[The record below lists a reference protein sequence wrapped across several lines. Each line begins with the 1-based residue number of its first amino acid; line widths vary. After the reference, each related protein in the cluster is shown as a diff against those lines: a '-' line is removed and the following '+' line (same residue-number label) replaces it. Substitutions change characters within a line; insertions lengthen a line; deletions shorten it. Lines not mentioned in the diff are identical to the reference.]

1 MLHYLVI
8 ATWIAFCVYW
18 VINAGS
24 VKKTVERQ
32 SLATTL
38 PNRLLSLAG
47 GVLLFWQSPPH
58 PLETRIVPRTEASGA
73 AGLALCILGLSLAIW
88 SRNTL
93 GRNWSSLVVLK
104 QGHELVDRGPYRFV
118 RHPIYSA
125 ILLMGVGTAVAFGRL
140 GCWIGILPLFWGFW
154 LKLRQEEALMTRQF
168 PAEYP
173 AYMKRVKALVP
184 FVFAWAFS
192 LLALAP
198 PTGDPRQPVNLCGPP
213 KP

>member
-1 MLHYLVI
+1 M
-8 ATWIAFCVYW
+8 
-18 VINAGS
+18 
-24 VKKTVERQ
+24 
-32 SLATTL
+32 
-38 PNRLLSLAG
+38 
-47 GVLLFWQSPPH
+47 
-58 PLETRIVPRTEASGA
+58 
-73 AGLALCILGLSLAIW
+73 
-88 SRNTL
+88 
-93 GRNWSSLVVLK
+93 VLK